1 MTGPIKSPLGKVYDS
16 TGANTRER
24 DQAADD
30 VMDIVLTD
38 VLGRSEVGDDS
49 RKEAESDARAERM
62 FFEAVAAAIGERC
75 REWMP
80 RYAKVKLNYNGEG
93 TGYVLDVPDREGRR
107 FSCHVTYSEMSPV
120 AELQRKADTIVSAMA
135 DRVCEQLNAARAH
148 YFERMRAATVGIG

>member
-1 MTGPIKSPLGKVYDS
+1 MSDPIKSPLAKVYDS
-16 TGANTRER
+16 VNTRER

-38 VLGRSEVGDDS
+38 IQGRTEVGDNS
-49 RKEAESDARAERM
+49 RIENESDARAERM

-75 REWMP
+75 KEWMP
-80 RYAKVKLNYNGEG
+80 RYAKVKLNYDGHG
-93 TGYVLDVPDREGRR
+93 TGYQLEIPDREGRR
-107 FSCHVTYSEMSPV
+107 FTAHVTYSEMSAV

-135 DRVCEQLNAARAH
+135 DRVCEKINSARAV